1 MHSFDDGTGATAGDV
16 ATLPMRS
23 RGSLEPRRE
32 AGSAEW
38 WRSERIRRLANVAVA
53 AIALVVVLPVMAVVA
68 LLVWT
73 TSRGPVLYRQTR
85 VGIDRRNGG
94 EPSTNHRRKLDLGG
108 KPFTIYK
115 FRTMHITPQGAE
127 QEIWAT
133 PDDPRITVVGRVLR
147 KYRLDELPQLFNV
160 LQGDMNLV
168 GPRPEQPRIFA
179 HLREEIDQYDR
190 RQQVLPGITGWAQVN
205 QHYDESIDDVRKKL
219 LFDLEYIERRSA
231 AEDLKIMMRTV
242 PVVAF
247 KRGAW

>member
-1 MHSFDDGTGATAGDV
+1 MHSFDDGTGATSGDV

-23 RGSLEPRRE
+23 HRSAGPRRE
-32 AGSAEW
+32 AGATER
-38 WRSERIRRLANVAVA
+38 WRSERVRRFANVAVA
-53 AIALVVVLPVMAVVA
+53 AVALVLVLPVMAVVA
-68 LLVWT
+68 VLVWT

-94 EPSTNHRRKLDLGG
+94 EPSTNHRRKIDLGG

-115 FRTMHITPQGAE
+115 FRTMHITPEGTE
-127 QEIWAT
+127 REIWAT
-133 PDDPRITVVGRVLR
+133 PDDPRITAVGRILR

-160 LQGDMNLV
+160 LRGDMNLV

-179 HLREEIDQYDR
+179 HLREQIDRYDR

-205 QHYDESIDDVRKKL
+205 QHYDESIDDVRRKL

-231 AEDLKIMMRTV
+231 TEDLKIMMRTL
-242 PVVAF
+242 PVVVF